1 MLKVKQE
8 RMNAFILSWSETNT
22 KSSSA
27 ICFLKNLHNQVIII
41 IVIITNNNNNT
52 IITRQNISSLTL
64 LPHSKV
70 LPSVFPCVTRTFTQ
84 KIRKVS
90 GVIITPLQQLSS
102 KVCLPRYCFIIEN
115 IFHSR
120 ISRLFLVAAYW
131 SDTNITR
138 PALYKDTE
146 Q

>member
-1 MLKVKQE
+1 MLKG
-8 RMNAFILSWSETNT
+8 RHNT

-27 ICFLKNLHNQVIII
+27 IYIFLFFIIKI
-41 IVIITNNNNNT
+41 LSTSSSST
-52 IITRQNISSLTL
+52 STTQFMTRQNISSLTL

-70 LPSVFPCVTRTFTQ
+70 LPSIFPCVTRTFTQ

-115 IFHSR
+115 VIHGR
-120 ISRLFLVAAYW
+120 ISLLFFVAAYW

-138 PALYKDTE
+138 PVLYKDIE